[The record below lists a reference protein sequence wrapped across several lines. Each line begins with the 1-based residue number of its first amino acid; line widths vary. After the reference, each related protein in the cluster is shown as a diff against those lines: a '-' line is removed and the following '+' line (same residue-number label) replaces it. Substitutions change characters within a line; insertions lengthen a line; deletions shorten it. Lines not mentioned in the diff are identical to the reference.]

1 MKNRK
6 NQINKEIIITI
17 VLYLFYFLWWYY
29 FAYIY
34 GNSSDVEQFKYIF
47 GLPEWFF
54 YSCVV
59 GLVVVNILVFILVK
73 IFFQDVS
80 LEDEEDKL

>member
-1 MKNRK
+1 MKRK
-6 NQINKEIIITI
+6 KQIDKEIIITL

-29 FAYIY
+29 FAYIH
-34 GNSSDVEQFKYIF
+34 GDSNDVEHFKYIF

-59 GLVVVNILVFILVK
+59 GLIVVNILVFILVK
-73 IFFQDVS
+73 LFFKNVS
-80 LEDEEDKL
+80 LEEEEDKL